1 MQICNDLLFRFLLI
15 FEALAKR
22 TYTGQGQH
30 HGFHARLTTDIYPAD
45 LGWTV
50 DWKSNERQ
58 EWYHD
63 MTTKTMKQ
71 WTLRKHLVQ
80 ELNKAFSLHS
90 HVSQISEKTWRPR
103 T

>member
-1 MQICNDLLFRFLLI
+1 MQICNDPIFRFLLI

-22 TYTGQGQH
+22 TYTGQEQH

-63 MTTKTMKQ
+63 MSSVTQAGPCVRSNQMAFDDEVTFASKQ
-71 WTLRKHLVQ
+71 YLYDYAR
-80 ELNKAFSLHS
+80 
-90 HVSQISEKTWRPR
+90 
-103 T
+103 